1 MSSTTTLAA
10 RAVAL
15 SGCPGRYPRRIN
27 RVTSEGTTTSYVGE
41 RDFAMARKGAR
52 KRGHDSSDEEDVDEP
67 ALPRRKVSRQ
77 NPRNV
82 AKKKMDKNRAS
93 SKPPPL
99 KIKKKK
105 TTPIKKV
112 ATYFCDIVIWVY
124 FGNRYLT

>member
-1 MSSTTTLAA
+1 
-10 RAVAL
+10 
-15 SGCPGRYPRRIN
+15 
-27 RVTSEGTTTSYVGE
+27 
-41 RDFAMARKGAR
+41 MARKGAR
-52 KRGHDSSDEEDVDEP
+52 KRVHDSSDEEDVDEP
-67 ALPRRKVSRQ
+67 AFPRRKVSRK

-82 AKKKMDKNRAS
+82 AKK
-93 SKPPPL
+93 KPPPL